1 MLEHLKNILSK
12 VIIETKTRNLAS
24 SNKSQSDDDD
34 NSNWLRA
41 AVIAD
46 DVEMSDLASI
56 DITFDDSNAS

>member
-41 AVIAD
+41 AVIAE